1 MIVAAFVRVVCC
13 TLAVEGVFA
22 IPLASS
28 RSYSN
33 PFKHLVVLGD
43 SFSDNGNGAYRITN
57 YTWPADPAYYGGR
70 FSNGPV
76 WVEDV
81 ASKLHLSLTDYAV
94 GGATSNNTLVQGYTG
109 PNSIPVPSALDQ
121 LNSYLASSGATSAAA
136 QETLYV
142 ILIGANDAF
151 FLPMVNASQSV
162 AAIASAVDKLHAML
176 GATNFLL
183 TTYPDLSRLPLS
195 AYIPSPAA
203 ASLKNYTTSLR
214 ADLFALKSHRPHLHI
229 ALADIYVLFQ
239 DFFAHPK
246 SYGYDPSTDGKSC
259 LTGAYSE
266 APRMVCSDPEN
277 YIFWDEYHP
286 TRKSHKYMAEV
297 AEGVIRK
304 AFCS

>member
-1 MIVAAFVRVVCC
+1 MIVAAFVVCC
-13 TLAVEGVFA
+13 TLAVQGVFA

-28 RSYSN
+28 RSYN

-43 SFSDNGNGAYRITN
+43 SFSDNGNGVYRITN
-57 YTWPADPAYYGGR
+57 HTWPADPAYYGGR

-76 WVEDV
+76 WVEDI

-121 LNSYLASSGATSAAA
+121 LNSYLASSGATSATA

-162 AAIASAVDKLHAML
+162 AAIASAMDKLHAKL

-183 TTYPDLSRLPLS
+183 ATYPDLSRLPLS
-195 AYIPSPAA
+195 AYIPSSAA
-203 ASLKNYTTSLR
+203 ASLKTYTTSLR

-229 ALADIYVLFQ
+229 ALADLYELFQ
-239 DFFAHPK
+239 DFFSHPK

-266 APRMVCSDPEN
+266 APRMLCSDPDN

-286 TRKSHKYMAEV
+286 TRKSHKYMADL

>member
-13 TLAVEGVFA
+13 TLAVQGVFA

-28 RSYSN
+28 HSYSN

-43 SFSDNGNGAYRITN
+43 SFSDNGNGAYCITN
-57 YTWPADPAYYGGR
+57 HTWPADPAYYGER

-109 PNSIPVPSALDQ
+109 PNSIAVPSALDQ
-121 LNSYLASSGATSAAA
+121 LNSQRRSRATSATA

-142 ILIGANDAF
+142 ILIGANNAF

-162 AAIASAVDKLHAML
+162 AAIASAVDKLHAKL

-183 TTYPDLSRLPLS
+183 ATYPDLSQLPLS

-214 ADLFALKSHRPHLHI
+214 ADLFALN
-229 ALADIYVLFQ
+229 
-239 DFFAHPK
+239 
-246 SYGYDPSTDGKSC
+246 YGYDPSTDGKSC

-266 APRMVCSDPEN
+266 APRMLCSDPDN
-277 YIFWDEYHP
+277 YIFRDEYHP
-286 TRKSHKYMAEV
+286 TRKSHMYMAEL

-304 AFCS
+304 VFWS

>member
-1 MIVAAFVRVVCC
+1 MIVAAFVVCC
-13 TLAVEGVFA
+13 TLAVQGVFA
-22 IPLASS
+22 IPFASS
-28 RSYSN
+28 RSYN
-33 PFKHLVVLGD
+33 PFKHLVVFGD

-57 YTWPADPAYYGGR
+57 HTWPADPAYYGGR

-109 PNSIPVPSALDQ
+109 PNSIQPVPSALDQ
-121 LNSYLASSGATSAAA
+121 LNSYLASSSATSATA

-142 ILIGANDAF
+142 ILIGANDVF
-151 FLPMVNASQSV
+151 FLPQVNASQSV
-162 AAIASAVDKLHAML
+162 AAIASVVEKLHAKL

-183 TTYPDLSRLPLS
+183 ATYPDLSRLPLS
-195 AYIPSPAA
+195 AYIPSSAA
-203 ASLKNYTTSLR
+203 ASLKAYTTSLR
-214 ADLFALKSHRPHLHI
+214 AGLFALKSHRPHLHI
-229 ALADIYVLFQ
+229 ALADLYMLFQ

-266 APRMVCSDPEN
+266 APRMLCSDPDN

-286 TRKSHKYMAEV
+286 TRKSHKYVAEL

>member
-1 MIVAAFVRVVCC
+1 MIVATFVVCC
-13 TLAVEGVFA
+13 TLAVRGVFA
-22 IPLASS
+22 SIPLASL
-28 RSYSN
+28 RSYN
-33 PFKHLVVLGD
+33 PFKHLVVFGD

-57 YTWPADPAYYGGR
+57 HTWPADPAYYGGR

-76 WVEDV
+76 WVEAV

-109 PNSIPVPSALDQ
+109 PNSIVPVPSALDQ
-121 LNSYLASSGATSAAA
+121 LNSYLASSGATSATA

-142 ILIGANDAF
+142 ILIGANDVL
-151 FLPMVNASQSV
+151 FLPTVNASQSV
-162 AAIASAVDKLHAML
+162 AAIASAVDKLHAKL

-195 AYIPSPAA
+195 AYIPASEA
-203 ASLKNYTTSLR
+203 ASLKTYTTSLR

-229 ALADIYVLFQ
+229 ALADLYVLFQ

-266 APRMVCSDPEN
+266 APRMLCSDPDN

-286 TRKSHKYMAEV
+286 TRKSHKYV
-297 AEGVIRK
+297 AELASEVIRK

>member
-1 MIVAAFVRVVCC
+1 MIVAAFVVCC
-13 TLAVEGVFA
+13 TLTVQGVFA

-28 RSYSN
+28 RSYN

-43 SFSDNGNGAYRITN
+43 SFSDNGDGAYRITN
-57 YTWPADPAYYGGR
+57 HTWPADPAYYGGR

-94 GGATSNNTLVQGYTG
+94 GGATSDNTLVQGSTG
-109 PNSIPVPSALDQ
+109 PNSSIPVPSALDQ
-121 LNSYLASSGATSAAA
+121 LNSYLASSNATSATAR
-136 QETLYV
+136 ETLYV
-142 ILIGANDAF
+142 IVIGANDVL
-151 FLPMVNASQSV
+151 FLPTVNASQSV
-162 AAIASAVDKLHAML
+162 AAIASAVDKLHANL

-183 TTYPDLSRLPLS
+183 ATYPDLSRLPLS
-195 AYIPSPAA
+195 AYIPSSAA
-203 ASLKNYTTSLR
+203 ASLKTYTTSLR
-214 ADLFALKSHRPHLHI
+214 AHLFALKSHRPHLHI
-229 ALADIYVLFQ
+229 ALADHYVLFQ

-246 SYGYDPSTDGKSC
+246 NYGYDPSTDGKSC

-266 APRMVCSDPEN
+266 APRTLCSDPDN

-286 TRKSHKYMAEV
+286 TRKSHKYMAEL

-304 AFCS
+304 AFRS